1 MFTDQSYDPNLENSL
16 LSTLLF
22 NEEIVTVGIDANLFF
37 HSINKLIFNTI
48 LEFDQKK
55 IARNDITLRD
65 NLVSVKKV
73 DPYIVEKALVEILT
87 TNPHSSIEHLIN
99 RLSEYKKL
107 REIKTALLRIDSELR
122 DGKSADE
129 IEATLLSY
137 GQKITSSA
145 RNELFSMTPASTV
158 EPKEPEFI
166 CKDWLPIPKKTVT
179 IFSAGGGTGKTFITL
194 QLAMRY
200 LAENPL
206 EKAFCWLSEDDI
218 GIARERLNEITK
230 SIYNKGAQTLDR
242 LMLSADPTFSLML
255 EDKRSIIINPSF
267 YKMKM
272 KLKDI
277 KFIVFDP
284 LIAFYG
290 LDENN
295 NSHARQFMQAFTHWA
310 AEEDKVII
318 LIHHSTKNTT
328 QSRGAS
334 AFVDAARAV
343 YEIDKI
349 KDAAGIEINPTR
361 RIATLTKDNYR
372 ASKYLGGFKKEI
384 LVFPGDNSKKNVSVI
399 EFLSNDEEYGIE

>member
-1 MFTDQSYDPNLENSL
+1 MSSNQLYDPNLENSL

-22 NEEIVTVGIDANLFF
+22 NEDTDTIGIDQDIFF
-37 HSINKLIFNTI
+37 HSINKQIFTTI
-48 LEFDQKK
+48 LEFEQKK
-55 IARNDITLRD
+55 IPRNDVTIRD
-65 NLVSVKKV
+65 DLVSVKKV
-73 DPYIVEKALVEILT
+73 DAYIVEKALVEILT

-107 REIKTALLRIDSELR
+107 RDIKSALLRIDSELR

-129 IEATLLSY
+129 IEAALLSY
-137 GQKITSSA
+137 GQKITSNA
-145 RNELFSMTPASTV
+145 RNELFSITPASAV
-158 EPKEPEFI
+158 EPKEAEFI

-200 LAENPL
+200 LSENPL

-230 SIYNKGAQTLDR
+230 SVYTKGVSTLDR
-242 LMLSADPTFSLML
+242 LMLSADPTFSVMF
-255 EDKRSIIINPSF
+255 EDKRSVIINPSF

-349 KDAAGIEINPTR
+349 KDSAGVEINQTR

-384 LVFPGDNSKKNVSVI
+384 LVFPGDNSRKNVSVI